1 MRNILMETMTI
12 EEYKALQ
19 GKTGKK
25 KATPEHDE
33 QVALFYWA
41 ELNKSKVPALELLM
55 AIPNGAYYG
64 GHWSTAN
71 KMKEEGVKKG
81 VPDVFLPVP
90 MLYTNEGQATDMKA
104 GLWIEMKAGKN
115 KPSDEQYWWIEQ
127 LEEMGYRV
135 EVCYSSQE
143 AIDVI
148 NEYLDLNSKEKQ
160 NGTRSI
166 CNI

>member
-1 MRNILMETMTI
+1 METMTI

-160 NGTRSI
+160 HGTRSI

>member
-1 MRNILMETMTI
+1 MRNTLMDTMTVA
-12 EEYKALQ
+12 EFNALQ
-19 GKTGKK
+19 GKKGNK

-33 QVALFYWA
+33 QVALFFWA

-55 AIPNGAYYG
+55 AIPNGASYG
-64 GHWSTAN
+64 GGGGRWNIA
-71 KMKEEGVKKG
+71 KRMKDEGVKKG

-90 MLYTNEGQATDMKA
+90 MTYTNEGQVTDMKA

-115 KPSDEQYWWIEQ
+115 KPSDEQNWWIEQ

-148 NEYLDLNSKEKQ
+148 NDYLDLNSKDK
-160 NGTRSI
+160 
-166 CNI
+166 

>member
-1 MRNILMETMTI
+1 MRNTLMDTMTVA
-12 EEYKALQ
+12 EFNALQ
-19 GKTGKK
+19 GKKGNK

-33 QVALFYWA
+33 QVALFFWA

-64 GHWSTAN
+64 GHWSVAN

-90 MLYTNEGQATDMKA
+90 MTYTNEGQVTDMKA

-115 KPSDEQYWWIEQ
+115 KTSPEQDWWIEN

-135 EVCYSSQE
+135 EVCYSSGE
-143 AIDVI
+143 AIHI
-148 NEYLDLNSKEKQ
+148 IEEYLDLNSKNKM
-160 NGTRSI
+160 
-166 CNI
+166 

>member
-1 MRNILMETMTI
+1 METMTI

-19 GKTGKK
+19 GKKGAKK
-25 KATPEHDE
+25 GHPEHDE

-41 ELNKSKVPALELLM
+41 ELNKSKIPALELLM

-64 GHWSTAN
+64 GHWSTAK
-71 KMKEEGVKKG
+71 KMKDEGVKKG

-90 MLYTNEGQATDMKA
+90 MTYVSEGQVTDMKA

-115 KPSDEQYWWIEQ
+115 KPSDEQKWWIENLQ
-127 LEEMGYRV
+127 EMGYRV

-143 AIDVI
+143 AIDII
-148 NEYLDLNSKEKQ
+148 NEYLDLNSKGKK
-160 NGTRSI
+160 
-166 CNI
+166 

>member
-1 MRNILMETMTI
+1 METMTI
-12 EEYKALQ
+12 DEYKALQ
-19 GKTGKK
+19 GKSGKK

-41 ELNKSKVPALELLM
+41 ELNSNKIPSLKLLM
-55 AIPNGAYYG
+55 AIPNGASYG
-64 GHWSTAN
+64 GGGGRWNIA
-71 KMKEEGVKKG
+71 KRMKDEGVKKG

-90 MLYTNEGQATDMKA
+90 MMYMDENTNEIGKVSA

-115 KPSDEQYWWIEQ
+115 KTSDEQDWWIEQ
-127 LEEMGYRV
+127 LREAGYRV

-148 NEYLDLNSKEKQ
+148 TDYLDLNSNKDE
-160 NGTRSI
+160 
-166 CNI
+166 